1 MQVLFKP
8 AEVEVEVSNQPLGG
22 PTHTERERERGS
34 TIAQDRE
41 NKVGEWQL
49 LSLHV
54 QALLP
59 LTRYSLLTL
68 SACESGAN
76 GHA

>member
-34 TIAQDRE
+34 TTAQDRE

-54 QALLP
+54 HALLASTTHP
-59 LTRYSLLTL
+59 FSM
-68 SACESGAN
+68 
-76 GHA
+76 

>member
-1 MQVLFKP
+1 MQVLFRP

-22 PTHTERERERGS
+22 PTHTQREREGERGS

-54 QALLP
+54 HALLASTTHP
-59 LTRYSLLTL
+59 FSM
-68 SACESGAN
+68 
-76 GHA
+76 

>member
-1 MQVLFKP
+1 MQVLFRP

-22 PTHTERERERGS
+22 PTHTEREGEGERGS

-68 SACESGAN
+68 
-76 GHA
+76 